1 MIKVILF
8 DFDGTI
14 ADSFSNFLEI
24 VSKISSKYKLP
35 EISDDKIS
43 ELRLYDAKTL
53 VKKLKIPFYKIP
65 FIARDM
71 KKLQH
76 ENIEQIRPFGGMP
89 ETLYKLKNK
98 GYKLGVITSN
108 GERNVISFI
117 KKNDMNIFDY
127 IYCDSSIFGKDKVIH
142 KFLRKNSISK
152 ENVLYVG
159 DEIRDIQACRKVG
172 IKMIAVSWG
181 FNSKEGLVSY
191 YPDFIIDKPSDLIT
205 LLK

>member
-142 KFLRKNSISK
+142 KFLSKNSISK

-172 IKMIAVSWG
+172 IKMIVVSWG